1 MSKPK
6 PLRIEAN
13 WLHQQIITLRG
24 RLFLIVIGSVCIGL
38 LIACQAYLLATAC
51 QRLIIEKSDFASI
64 QILLFWFL
72 LLTISRVASSAA
84 VENQA
89 IFIAAR
95 CKQAVRN
102 QLYRKILSLGSSG
115 LANHEPAT
123 LAETVTKAVD
133 ELDPYITRF
142 LPQAIQAV
150 ILPVMFLLFVL
161 PAEWRAG
168 IVLLF
173 SAPFIPLFMV
183 LIGHGS
189 QLVHRRLW
197 QKLSFMSNHFLDLVR
212 GLPDLIIFNAIKQQ
226 AVAVADISEKY
237 RKASMAVLRIAFL
250 SALALEFFST
260 AGTAVVAVIV
270 GFRLLWGEL
279 SLQHGL
285 FVLLLAPE
293 FYLPLRNLG
302 LAHHARQQG
311 ISAAEQIINIL
322 NLQPDKISQG
332 TEAVPAGELEI
343 IFQQVSYSYNGQRG
357 GVQQLDLTLPA
368 NSITAICGASGAGKT
383 TLARLLAKL
392 LQPDC
397 GKILVNN
404 IDLQEI
410 STNDWHSQIA
420 WVPQK
425 PYFINASIR
434 ENLLFGA
441 SHIDDEQV
449 MAALKTANAA
459 QFVSGLPEGLSTVLG
474 GRGAGLSGGELKRLA
489 LARALL
495 RNTRLLIL
503 DEPTAGLDSKSE
515 QQVCRAISQL
525 RQKHTVLLI
534 SHRTETLTCADKV
547 WEMAAGKI
555 S

>member
-1 MSKPK
+1 
-6 PLRIEAN
+6 
-13 WLHQQIITLRG
+13 
-24 RLFLIVIGSVCIGL
+24 
-38 LIACQAYLLATAC
+38 
-51 QRLIIEKSDFASI
+51 
-64 QILLFWFL
+64 
-72 LLTISRVASSAA
+72 
-84 VENQA
+84 
-89 IFIAAR
+89 
-95 CKQAVRN
+95 
-102 QLYRKILSLGSSG
+102 
-115 LANHEPAT
+115 
-123 LAETVTKAVD
+123 
-133 ELDPYITRF
+133 
-142 LPQAIQAV
+142 
-150 ILPVMFLLFVL
+150 
-161 PAEWRAG
+161 
-168 IVLLF
+168 
-173 SAPFIPLFMV
+173 
-183 LIGHGS
+183 
-189 QLVHRRLW
+189 
-197 QKLSFMSNHFLDLVR
+197 
-212 GLPDLIIFNAIKQQ
+212 
-226 AVAVADISEKY
+226 
-237 RKASMAVLRIAFL
+237 
-250 SALALEFFST
+250 
-260 AGTAVVAVIV
+260 VAVIV

-322 NLQPDKISQG
+322 NLQPDKINQG

-397 GKILVNN
+397 GKILINN

-425 PYFINASIR
+425 PYFINASIH

-441 SHIDDEQV
+441 SHIDDGQI